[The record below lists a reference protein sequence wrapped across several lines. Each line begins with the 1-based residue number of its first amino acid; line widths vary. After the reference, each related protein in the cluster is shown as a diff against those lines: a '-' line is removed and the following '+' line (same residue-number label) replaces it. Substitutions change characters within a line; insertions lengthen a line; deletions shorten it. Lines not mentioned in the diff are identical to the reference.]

1 MYVVTAEEMRRLD
14 EYVIQTMG
22 IPATLLM
29 ENAGNAVAQEVISFA
44 KDNCHQIQAG
54 SQKWAVLVGKGNNGA
69 DGLVAARHLTEQ
81 GIDVDIIYAVPPE
94 QLTGDAGFQR
104 DVIVRLGIQSFVYGH
119 APIQWETYD
128 GIIDGLIGTGT
139 KGAPRPL
146 YVDIIQE
153 VNRSKRPIISID
165 IPSGLDPDTGQLCDT
180 CIKATRTVT
189 LAFLKRGLTQYPGL
203 DAAGEVIVRAIGIW
217 PSFAATSGIRTFLL
231 SKMFLEEHFTDSTD
245 QPRQHNSHKG
255 TYGHVLVCAG
265 SHEMSGAGLLCSK
278 AALRTGSGLVT
289 WVVPESLV
297 PSLMG
302 LVPEVMLKGLTG
314 KTHSLNS
321 AEELL
326 AALNTRNVAVIGPG
340 LGRFTDDSRWLRTIW
355 EQSPCPLVL
364 DADALNMI
372 ADAADFAEWSLRPH
386 PTILTPHPG
395 EMARL
400 LGVTTAEIQCNR
412 IEIARSF
419 AARHGVILVLKGA
432 RTVIATPDGAA
443 YINPTGNPGMATGG
457 SGDVLAGIIAGF
469 IAQGL
474 SADHAACF
482 GVWLHGY
489 AGDQAALKRKS
500 PNSLIAG
507 DIIDEL

>member
-1 MYVVTAEEMRRLD
+1 
-14 EYVIQTMG
+14 
-22 IPATLLM
+22 
-29 ENAGNAVAQEVISFA
+29 
-44 KDNCHQIQAG
+44 
-54 SQKWAVLVGKGNNGA
+54 
-69 DGLVAARHLTEQ
+69 
-81 GIDVDIIYAVPPE
+81 
-94 QLTGDAGFQR
+94 
-104 DVIVRLGIQSFVYGH
+104 
-119 APIQWETYD
+119 YD

-139 KGAPRPL
+139 KGAPRSP
-146 YVDIIQE
+146 YADIIQE

-165 IPSGLDPDTGQLCDT
+165 IPSGLDPDTGQLHDSCM
-180 CIKATRTVT
+180 KATRTVA

-203 DAAGEVIVRAIGIW
+203 DAVGEVIVRTIGIW
-217 PSFAATSGIRTFLL
+217 PSFADQFGIRTFLL
-231 SKMFLEEHFTDSTD
+231 SKTFLEEHFADSTD
-245 QPRQHNSHKG
+245 QPRQNNSHKG

-265 SHEMSGAGLLCSK
+265 SQEMSGAGLLCSK

-289 WVVPESLV
+289 WAVPESLV

-302 LVPEVMLKGLTG
+302 LVPEVMLKGLAG

-321 AEELL
+321 VEELL
-326 AALNTRNVAVIGPG
+326 AVLTTRNIAVIGPG
-340 LGRFTDDSRWLRTIW
+340 LGRFADDSRWLRTIW
-355 EQSPCPLVL
+355 EQSSCPLVL

-372 ADAADFAEWSLRPH
+372 ADTADFAEWSLRSH

-400 LGVTTAEIQCNR
+400 LGVTTAEIQRNR

-419 AARHGVILVLKGA
+419 AARHRVILVLKGA

-489 AGDQAALKRKS
+489 AGDQAASKRKS

-507 DIIDEL
+507 DIINEL